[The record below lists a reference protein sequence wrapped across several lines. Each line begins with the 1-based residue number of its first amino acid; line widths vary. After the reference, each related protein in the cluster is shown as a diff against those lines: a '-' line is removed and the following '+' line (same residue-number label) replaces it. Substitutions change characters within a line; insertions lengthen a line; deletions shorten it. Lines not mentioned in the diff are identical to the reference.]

1 MVERILMAPQGP
13 TFSRLVMG
21 YWRLMEWNY
30 SARELVGFIEQHL
43 ELGITTVDHADI
55 YGNYQCEAAF
65 GEALRLAPHL
75 RDKMEIVTKCGIA
88 TTAKPENVIGH
99 YITDRGHIVQ
109 SAENSLRH
117 LHTDVLDLLLI
128 HRPDPLM
135 DADEIAEAFLDLHK
149 SGKVRHFGV
158 SNFTPAQF
166 SLVQSRLPFTLATNQ
181 VEISPVHQPL
191 LLDGTLDLLQQLRI
205 RPMAWSCLGG
215 GRLFSDETFAPL
227 RAELHQV
234 AEETGAQTI
243 EQVVY
248 AWVMRL
254 PSRPLP
260 IIGSGKIDRVKSAV
274 GALSLEMSRQ
284 QWFRIRKAAL
294 GYDVP

>member
-99 YITDRGHIVQ
+99 YIT
-109 SAENSLRH
+109 
-117 LHTDVLDLLLI
+117 
-128 HRPDPLM
+128 
-135 DADEIAEAFLDLHK
+135 
-149 SGKVRHFGV
+149 
-158 SNFTPAQF
+158 
-166 SLVQSRLPFTLATNQ
+166 
-181 VEISPVHQPL
+181 
-191 LLDGTLDLLQQLRI
+191 
-205 RPMAWSCLGG
+205 
-215 GRLFSDETFAPL
+215 
-227 RAELHQV
+227 
-234 AEETGAQTI
+234 
-243 EQVVY
+243 
-248 AWVMRL
+248 
-254 PSRPLP
+254 
-260 IIGSGKIDRVKSAV
+260 
-274 GALSLEMSRQ
+274 
-284 QWFRIRKAAL
+284 
-294 GYDVP
+294 